1 MNMYRRIEDDQDLQ
15 VDQVRA
21 ALGAIAAGEPAVFW
35 VYVDDADRWC
45 IRREGIPGEQKFDS
59 RRMCFDRLAIDVVRC
74 SSYRL
79 FLQGSDGRTHEE
91 HFNSFHRSN
100 SGT

>member
-1 MNMYRRIEDDQDLQ
+1 MCRRIEKDQGLH

-21 ALGAIAAGEPAVFW
+21 ALGAIAVSEPAVFW

-45 IRREGIPGEQKFDS
+45 IRREGTPGEQKFDS
-59 RRMCFDRLAIDVVRC
+59 QRMCFDSLAVDIVRC

-79 FLQGSDGRTHEE
+79 FLQGRDERIHEE
-91 HFNSFHRSN
+91 SCDWFHRPN